1 MIGRQMSTPSRS
13 DMQLMKRAMVQ
24 RWPVSDAVKTDVVE
38 KLQAILKDGG
48 ASERDRIRAAEVL
61 MAAEK
66 QNQQDEI
73 GPKKELHGHIHI
85 NGPGT
90 GVAAIAERFGIKFL
104 SAGPVQEVA
113 D

>member
-1 MIGRQMSTPSRS
+1 
-13 DMQLMKRAMVQ
+13 MKRAMAQ

-73 GPKKELHGHIHI
+73 GPKKEVHGHIHI
-85 NGPGT
+85 NSRATGIAAVAQCFGIEFIPPG
-90 GVAAIAERFGIKFL
+90 APQEIAE
-104 SAGPVQEVA
+104 
-113 D
+113 